1 MTHINYG
8 NSSSLQKLT
17 AIWTVYQ
24 VHILIHIGIIVVL
37 GIMKWS
43 QSQCAVNSTQVA
55 VTCSPRRISSLA
67 APYDTAESYD
77 IQLESCVWSFR
88 HNAWPQ
94 HMLLFSR
101 DITVS
106 LFCNNKEEVR
116 IEIYCNH
123 NSERR
128 DVGWQL
134 GV

>member
-1 MTHINYG
+1 MTHINDG

-24 VHILIHIGIIVVL
+24 VLIHIGIIAVL

-77 IQLESCVWSFR
+77 IQLKSCVWSF
-88 HNAWPQ
+88 
-94 HMLLFSR
+94 
-101 DITVS
+101 
-106 LFCNNKEEVR
+106 
-116 IEIYCNH
+116 
-123 NSERR
+123 
-128 DVGWQL
+128 G
-134 GV
+134 